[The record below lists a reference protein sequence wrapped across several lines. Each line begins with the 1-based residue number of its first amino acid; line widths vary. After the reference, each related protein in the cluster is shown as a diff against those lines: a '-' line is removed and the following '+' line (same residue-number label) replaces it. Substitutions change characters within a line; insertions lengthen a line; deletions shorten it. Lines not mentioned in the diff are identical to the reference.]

1 MSKETY
7 RVLVE
12 SLMENDEVTQ
22 SRKSGFGSGLRA
34 NGKVFAMLVKDKL
47 CVKLP
52 SAMIEELVAAGEGE
66 LYMSGGRPSKGWIV
80 VDTADEQ
87 RWRELAH
94 SAIEFVTTKDA

>member
-22 SRKSGFGSGLRA
+22 SRKSGFGSGLRV
-34 NGKVFAMLVKDKL
+34 NGKVFAMLVKNKL

-52 SAMIEELVAAGEGE
+52 ASMIDEIVAEGQGE
-66 LYMSGGRPSKGWIV
+66 LYMSGGRPSKDWIV
-80 VDTADEQ
+80 VDTVDEQ
-87 RWRELAH
+87 RWLELAH
-94 SAIEFVTTKDA
+94 SAIEFVSTKEA